1 MKALQKAVVIA
12 ELVNRMKEY
21 GSWCGETHV
30 QKAVFLL
37 QELLKV
43 STGFSFVLYKHGP
56 FSFDLRDQ
64 ITEWRVYE
72 LFRWQANEKPYGP
85 SLRTTAN
92 ADKLQERYPKTLRS
106 YREQVNFIARAV
118 GKRGVAEL
126 ERLATALFITA
137 RQPSSD
143 ADTRSRRIHELKPH
157 VPIPLALQAVH
168 EIDDLDRRAKE
179 FIKELSN

>member
-21 GSWCGETHV
+21 DSWCGETHV

-43 STGFSFVLYKHGP
+43 PTSFSFVLYKHGP

-72 LFRWQANEKPYGP
+72 LFRWQANEKPYGA

-92 ADKLQERYPKTLRS
+92 ADKLQERYPKTIKT
-106 YREQVNFIARAV
+106 YREQVDFVAQVV

-137 RQPSSD
+137 RLPKSD
-143 ADTRSRRIHELKPH
+143 EDTRARRIHELKPH
-157 VPIPLALQAVH
+157 VPIPLALRAVH
-168 EIDDLDRRAKE
+168 EIDDLDRRTKK
-179 FIKELSN
+179 FLRGLDH